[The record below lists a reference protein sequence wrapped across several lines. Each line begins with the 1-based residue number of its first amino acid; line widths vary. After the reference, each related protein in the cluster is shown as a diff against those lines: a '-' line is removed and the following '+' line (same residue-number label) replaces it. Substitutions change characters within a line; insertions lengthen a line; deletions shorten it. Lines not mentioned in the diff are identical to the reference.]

1 MGMEV
6 EELPSI
12 DVVSVSQKRKQI
24 LVPLS
29 SHSLSS
35 SPLSS
40 HSLSS
45 PRPVRLDILSIM
57 T

>member
-24 LVPLS
+24 LVSLS

-40 HSLSS
+40 HSLTS